1 MKRKMAMILCI
12 SGTIVMAGSSAPVMA
27 QEYSAADEIPI
38 TVFFDEGAT
47 RDVYKRQ
54 QKCI

>member
-38 TVFFDEGAT
+38 TVFF
-47 RDVYKRQ
+47 
-54 QKCI
+54 